1 MKLSYTAEQFV
12 LYTMCILIIVFLG
25 FILRDIYHMIK
36 KKKEIKNIKKLTF
49 DQYEMIKNSSL
60 DDYIFY
66 APYGVS
72 QSLIKFISE
81 APNFINA
88 VADINQLDY
97 PLTKNYQTEHDAH
110 MKDIYLDIAVQL
122 SNIISNSGKILVNR
136 CNFYCE
142 NISESFQ
149 LKCDAELVQKY
160 CKFATMIHDINT
172 EVKKKHIE
180 SPEIVETLSSMYQEF
195 INYFERINS
204 LITFI
209 PNEKGETNNV

>member
-1 MKLSYTAEQFV
+1 MRLSYTAEQFL
-12 LYTMCILIIVFLG
+12 LYTVCILIIVFLVL
-25 FILRDIYHMIK
+25 ILRDIYHIIK
-36 KKKEIKNIKKLTF
+36 KSKEAKKRKNLSF
-49 DQYEMIKNSSL
+49 DQYETIKSASL

-122 SNIISNSGKILVNR
+122 SNIISNSGKILVNH

-180 SPEIVETLSSMYQEF
+180 SPEIMETLSSMYQEF
-195 INYFERINS
+195 INYFKRINS

>member
-1 MKLSYTAEQFV
+1 MFMFV
-12 LYTMCILIIVFLG
+12 
-25 FILRDIYHMIK
+25 
-36 KKKEIKNIKKLTF
+36 N
-49 DQYEMIKNSSL
+49 
-60 DDYIFY
+60 
-66 APYGVS
+66 
-72 QSLIKFISE
+72 KF
-81 APNFINA
+81 
-88 VADINQLDY
+88 
-97 PLTKNYQTEHDAH
+97 
-110 MKDIYLDIAVQL
+110 
-122 SNIISNSGKILVNR
+122 
-136 CNFYCE
+136 

>member
-1 MKLSYTAEQFV
+1 MRLSYTAEQFL
-12 LYTMCILIIVFLG
+12 LYTVCILIIAFLG
-25 FILRDIYHMIK
+25 FILRDIYHIIK
-36 KKKEIKNIKKLTF
+36 KTKETKKRKKLSF
-49 DQYEMIKNSSL
+49 DQYETIKSASL

-122 SNIISNSGKILVNR
+122 SNIISNSGKILVNH

-160 CKFATMIHDINT
+160 CKFATMIHDINS

>member
-1 MKLSYTAEQFV
+1 MRLSYTAEQFV
-12 LYTMCILIIVFLG
+12 LYTVCILIIVFLG

-49 DQYEMIKNSSL
+49 DQYEMIKNASL

-72 QSLIKFISE
+72 QSLITFISE
-81 APNFINA
+81 SPNFISALEN
-88 VADINQLDY
+88 INQTDY
-97 PLTKNYQTEHDAH
+97 PLTKSFEDENDPH
-110 MKDIYLDIAVQL
+110 MKDVYLSIAIQL
-122 SNIISNSGKILVNR
+122 SNIVSNSGKILVNR

-195 INYFERINS
+195 INYFKRINS

>member
-1 MKLSYTAEQFV
+1 MRLSYTAEQFL
-12 LYTMCILIIVFLG
+12 LYTVCILIIAFLVL
-25 FILRDIYHMIK
+25 ILRDIYHIIK
-36 KKKEIKNIKKLTF
+36 KTKETKKRKKLSF
-49 DQYEMIKNSSL
+49 DQYETIKSASL

-72 QSLIKFISE
+72 QSLITFISE
-81 APNFINA
+81 APNFISALEN
-88 VADINQLDY
+88 INQTDY
-97 PLTKNYQTEHDAH
+97 PLTKSFEDENDPH
-110 MKDIYLDIAVQL
+110 MKDVYISIAIQL
-122 SNIISNSGKILVNR
+122 SNIVSNSGKILVNR

>member
-1 MKLSYTAEQFV
+1 MKLSYTAEQFL
-12 LYTMCILIIVFLG
+12 LYTVCILIIAFLVL
-25 FILRDIYHMIK
+25 ILRDIYHIIK
-36 KKKEIKNIKKLTF
+36 KTKETKKRKKLSF
-49 DQYEMIKNSSL
+49 DQYEMIKNASL

-72 QSLIKFISE
+72 QSLITFISE
-81 APNFINA
+81 APNFISALEN
-88 VADINQLDY
+88 INQTDY
-97 PLTKNYQTEHDAH
+97 PLTKSFEDENDPH
-110 MKDIYLDIAVQL
+110 MKDVYISIAIQL
-122 SNIISNSGKILVNR
+122 SNIVSNSAKILVNR

-209 PNEKGETNNV
+209 PNEKGENNNV

>member
-1 MKLSYTAEQFV
+1 MRLSYTAEQFL
-12 LYTMCILIIVFLG
+12 LYTVCILIIAFLAL
-25 FILRDIYHMIK
+25 ILRDIYHIIK
-36 KKKEIKNIKKLTF
+36 KTKETKKRKKLSF
-49 DQYEMIKNSSL
+49 DQYETIKSASL

-97 PLTKNYQTEHDAH
+97 PLIKKYQTEHDDH

-160 CKFATMIHDINT
+160 CKFATMIHDINAD
-172 EVKKKHIE
+172 VKKKHIE
-180 SPEIVETLSSMYQEF
+180 SPEIMESIGSMYQEF
-195 INYFERINS
+195 VNYFERINS

-209 PNEKGETNNV
+209 PNEKGETNND

>member
-49 DQYEMIKNSSL
+49 DQYAMIKNASL

-72 QSLIKFISE
+72 QSLITFISE
-81 APNFINA
+81 SPNFISALEN
-88 VADINQLDY
+88 INQTDY
-97 PLTKNYQTEHDAH
+97 PLTKSFEDENDPH
-110 MKDIYLDIAVQL
+110 MKDVYLSIAIQL
-122 SNIISNSGKILVNR
+122 SNIVSNSGKILVNH

-142 NISESFQ
+142 NVSESFQ
-149 LKCDAELVQKY
+149 LKCDAELVQEY
-160 CKFATMIHDINT
+160 CKFATMIHDINAH
-172 EVKKKHIE
+172 VKNIPIE
-180 SPEIVETLSSMYQEF
+180 SPEIAKTLSSMYKEF
-195 INYFERINS
+195 VNYFERINS

-209 PNEKGETNNV
+209 PNEKGENNNV

>member
-1 MKLSYTAEQFV
+1 MMYHNLQQNHLLHPFV
-12 LYTMCILIIVFLG
+12 KI
-25 FILRDIYHMIK
+25 R
-36 KKKEIKNIKKLTF
+36 NIKKLTF
-49 DQYEMIKNSSL
+49 DEYEMIKNASL

-72 QSLIKFISE
+72 QSLITFISE
-81 APNFINA
+81 SPNFISALEN
-88 VADINQLDY
+88 INQTDY
-97 PLTKNYQTEHDAH
+97 PLTKSFEDENDPH
-110 MKDIYLDIAVQL
+110 MKDVYLSIAIQL
-122 SNIISNSGKILVNR
+122 SNIVSNSGKILVNR
-136 CNFYCE
+136 CIFYCE

-160 CKFATMIHDINT
+160 CKFATMIHDINS

>member
-1 MKLSYTAEQFV
+1 MKLSYTAEQFL
-12 LYTMCILIIVFLG
+12 LYTVCILIIAFLVL
-25 FILRDIYHMIK
+25 ILRDIYHIIK
-36 KKKEIKNIKKLTF
+36 KTKETKKRKKLSF
-49 DQYEMIKNSSL
+49 DQYETIKSASL

-72 QSLIKFISE
+72 QSLITFISE
-81 APNFINA
+81 APNFISALEN
-88 VADINQLDY
+88 INQTDY
-97 PLTKNYQTEHDAH
+97 PLTKSFEDENDPH
-110 MKDIYLDIAVQL
+110 MKDVYISIAIQL
-122 SNIISNSGKILVNR
+122 SNIVSNSGKILVNR

-180 SPEIVETLSSMYQEF
+180 SPEIMETLSSMYQEF

-209 PNEKGETNNV
+209 PNEKGENNNV

>member
-1 MKLSYTAEQFV
+1 MRLSYTAEQFLLHTV
-12 LYTMCILIIVFLG
+12 CILIIAFLVL
-25 FILRDIYHMIK
+25 ILRDIYHIIK
-36 KKKEIKNIKKLTF
+36 TTKETKKRKKLSF
-49 DQYEMIKNSSL
+49 DQYETIKSASL

-97 PLTKNYQTEHDAH
+97 PLTKNYQTEHDPH
-110 MKDIYLDIAVQL
+110 MKDAYIDIAVQL
-122 SNIISNSGKILVNR
+122 SNIISNSGKILVNH

-149 LKCDAELVQKY
+149 LKCDAELLQKD
-160 CKFATMIHDINT
+160 CKYATMIHDINSD
-172 EVKKKHIE
+172 VKKKHIE
-180 SPEIVETLSSMYQEF
+180 SPEIMETLSSMYQEF

>member
-1 MKLSYTAEQFV
+1 MRLSYTAEQFL
-12 LYTMCILIIVFLG
+12 LYTVCILIIAFLVL
-25 FILRDIYHMIK
+25 ILRDIYHIIK
-36 KKKEIKNIKKLTF
+36 KTKETKKRKKLSF
-49 DQYEMIKNSSL
+49 DQYETIKSASL

-66 APYGVS
+66 APSGVS
-72 QSLIKFISE
+72 QSLITFISE
-81 APNFINA
+81 SPNFISALEN
-88 VADINQLDY
+88 INQTDY
-97 PLTKNYQTEHDAH
+97 PLTKSFEDENDSH
-110 MKDIYLDIAVQL
+110 MKDVYLSIAIQL
-122 SNIISNSGKILVNR
+122 SNIVSNSGKILVNR

-180 SPEIVETLSSMYQEF
+180 SPEIMETLSSMYQEF